1 MNLRIVGLM
10 KMINSSEKWSFS
22 IIRRKDK
29 VMWKDWYIDREL
41 CSQGSFEWVF
51 VFISFANRVMK
62 KDLEKRM
69 TELRV
74 LEKRLEVGFLFF
86 NDL

>member
-29 VMWKDWYIDREL
+29 VMWKDWHINREL
-41 CSQGSFEWVF
+41 FSQGSFEWVYI
-51 VFISFANRVMK
+51 FISFVNRVMK

-74 LEKRLEVGFLFF
+74 LEKRLEVGFLLFF
-86 NDL
+86 DL